1 MNSGLDTNSNRWI
14 RVLEKKEIKDSPF
27 RRLDGSSVGI
37 QWLQED
43 EGAMTEPIII
53 ERPDGLGMKMPSN
66 EFTVDEVT
74 ELIGADTPVE
84 VIGTPFYSWIFM
96 YSYGPEDVAT
106 QSASHGWTLG
116 KWTDYFNM
124 EPSSRGRICNVIS
137 LEVSG
142 TKLSDM
148 ILPPRLVRELDWVEN
163 YWPSTRKGKGHTY
176 PKVQLYCLMG
186 VANAWTV
193 SFLNQNFTLP
203 FMTSAS
209 YIGLAHRFCWFI
221 SLLPYRSWFE
231 GDSRSTEFPLCLTL
245 FRFSISYGRRPK
257 T

>member
-1 MNSGLDTNSNRWI
+1 MVSLRS
-14 RVLEKKEIKDSPF
+14 
-27 RRLDGSSVGI
+27 
-37 QWLQED
+37 
-43 EGAMTEPIII
+43 
-53 ERPDGLGMKMPSN
+53 
-66 EFTVDEVT
+66 
-74 ELIGADTPVE
+74 
-84 VIGTPFYSWIFM
+84 
-96 YSYGPEDVAT
+96 EDVAT

-163 YWPSTRKGKGHTY
+163 YWPSTRKGKGHVY

-193 SFLNQNFTLP
+193 SFLNQSLAS
-203 FMTSAS
+203 FMTSVS
-209 YIGLAHRFCWFI
+209 DIGLAHRFCWFI
-221 SLLPYRSWFE
+221 GLLSYRSWFK
-231 GDSRSTEFPLCLTL
+231 GDSHSTGFP
-245 FRFSISYGRRPK
+245 I
-257 T
+257 